1 MGNHLLYAATV
12 LIWGSTWYAIKLQL
26 GTVEPDLS
34 VAYRF
39 LIAAGVLIAFC
50 LATGRSL
57 RFAPR
62 HHLFIA
68 AQGLFLFSLNYFL
81 FYHATFHLTTGVIA
95 VVFSLIL
102 LMNMLNGALLF
113 GSVVDRRVLVAALLG
128 LLGIVLV
135 FRRELAALDP
145 TSGPVIGLALSIV
158 ATYSASLGNMAS
170 LRNQRAGLPVI
181 EVNALGMAYGAA
193 FTLAFALLR
202 GAPLAFDASP
212 AYVGSL
218 AYLAIFG
225 SVLAFGFYLTLLGRI
240 GADRAAYAAVL
251 FPVVALVISTVVEDY
266 RWNAPALVGVALI
279 LGGNL
284 LALAPPRK
292 RPLAAEAAA
301 PQPAEPAG

>member
-1 MGNHLLYAATV
+1 MGNHLLYGATV

-39 LIAAGVLIAFC
+39 LIAAASLVAFC

-68 AQGLFLFSLNYFL
+68 AQGFFLFSLNYWL
-81 FYHATFHLTTGVIA
+81 FYYATFHLTTGVIA
-95 VVFSLIL
+95 VVFSLIV
-102 LMNMLNGALLF
+102 LMNILNGALLF
-113 GSVVDRRVLVAALLG
+113 GTRVEPRVLAAALLG
-128 LLGIVLV
+128 LAGIALV
-135 FRRELAALDP
+135 FRRDLAALDLA
-145 TSGPVIGLALSIV
+145 SGRIIGLGLSIV

-193 FTLAFALLR
+193 FSLAFALLR
-202 GAPLAFDASP
+202 GAPLAFEWTP
-212 AYVGSL
+212 AYVGAL
-218 AYLAIFG
+218 AYLALFG
-225 SVLAFGFYLTLLGRI
+225 SVLGFGFYLTLLGRI
-240 GADRAAYAAVL
+240 GADRAAYSAVL
-251 FPVVALVISTVVEDY
+251 FPVVALAVSTLLEDY
-266 RWNAPALVGVALI
+266 RWTLPAVAGVALI

-284 LALAPPRK
+284 LVLAPGRK
-292 RPLAAEAAA
+292 PPAAA
-301 PQPAEPAG
+301 PARPAET